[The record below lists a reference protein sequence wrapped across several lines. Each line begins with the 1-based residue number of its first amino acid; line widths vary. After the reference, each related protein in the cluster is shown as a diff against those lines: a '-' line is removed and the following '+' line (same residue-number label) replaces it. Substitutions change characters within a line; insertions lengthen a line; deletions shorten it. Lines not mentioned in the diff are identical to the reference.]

1 MLASQEGQRAKVTE
15 VTLPSVDEDHRACA
29 SELCLNVGGT
39 SASCR
44 CAAGPLPRPPCPRH
58 GAEVSPHPLGR
69 GRQAVWLQGLCPGS
83 TSNPRWSPRPLGKR
97 TEGTQ
102 TPGAATQN
110 GESARGPDRAE
121 PAWTY
126 LGHRATFTRTAQW
139 SGRAR
144 SRRCARMAGGLVLG
158 PGTRLGPVLASF
170 RTQRCTSSRAPPAT
184 GGPARSRIPLC
195 PGAWPGAPS
204 CTVVVGC
211 VALCCRG
218 PAAEPCVHASCRR
231 RVGACCPWSC
241 RVHAGSG
248 TVTGLPQ
255 LPQTPGA
262 GARPLLPPSLV
273 TAWEALPGADT
284 RCRGVCPCTRA
295 APGAAARLVAAS
307 RGRRWPAEPDTG
319 SALPGPCPPPLLVP
333 EITFEWPVRGSPCD
347 LHCVPLGSRDKRK
360 AKL

>member
-1 MLASQEGQRAKVTE
+1 MDVPWSSRDVHAHSAVVRAGSLTPLR
-15 VTLPSVDEDHRACA
+15 THGWR
-29 SELCLNVGGT
+29 
-39 SASCR
+39 
-44 CAAGPLPRPPCPRH
+44 AGPRPGDAARPRPRVFQNP
-58 GAEVSPHPLGR
+58 
-69 GRQAVWLQGLCPGS
+69 AV
-83 TSNPRWSPRPLGKR
+83 
-97 TEGTQ
+97 
-102 TPGAATQN
+102 
-110 GESARGPDRAE
+110 
-121 PAWTY
+121 
-126 LGHRATFTRTAQW
+126 HF
-139 SGRAR
+139 
-144 SRRCARMAGGLVLG
+144 V
-158 PGTRLGPVLASF
+158 
-170 RTQRCTSSRAPPAT
+170 SRAPGHGRPRQVPDPALPRSLAGRSQLHRGCRLRGALCQPA
-184 GGPARSRIPLC
+184 GGRLLPRSCRGALC
-195 PGAWPGAPS
+195 P
-204 CTVVVGC
+204 
-211 VALCCRG
+211 
-218 PAAEPCVHASCRR
+218 RR
-231 RVGACCPWSC
+231 LQAGRVGTCCPWSC

>member
-1 MLASQEGQRAKVTE
+1 MGGRTETPSLWRISDSTAMLTLCRAVSMLASQEGQRAKVTE

-58 GAEVSPHPLGR
+58 GAEVSPRPLGR

-97 TEGTQ
+97 AEGTQ

-211 VALCCRG
+211 VALCASRRVGACCRG
-218 PAAEPCVHASCRR
+218 PAAEPCVHAGCR
-231 RVGACCPWSC
+231 RVGSAPAVHGPAVSTPALGQSPASPSSRRLLGRGPGLCC
-241 RVHAGSG
+241 
-248 TVTGLPQ
+248 
-255 LPQTPGA
+255 
-262 GARPLLPPSLV
+262 RP
-273 TAWEALPGADT
+273 
-284 RCRGVCPCTRA
+284 
-295 APGAAARLVAAS
+295 
-307 RGRRWPAEPDTG
+307 RW
-319 SALPGPCPPPLLVP
+319 
-333 EITFEWPVRGSPCD
+333 
-347 LHCVPLGSRDKRK
+347 
-360 AKL
+360 